1 MKRKLLLL
9 FSLLLLFAA
18 PFWGCIKD
26 DIDVMDHRFDP
37 SIALKGLASASTDES
52 DNSVGY
58 INKPITISLS
68 FNNEIEKAIYK
79 IVASPQTELQGSLSL
94 KESGASVPFDDPFE
108 YKTNRKKD
116 VLELLYT
123 PTTTGDHKITFQITV
138 GGITKTATLEFDCQK
153 PFYNVEFIGLP
164 DKDSIEIERPLD
176 FKMNIEEL
184 LGQTDLSKKV
194 KASVT
199 FTKGSGIVST
209 PTKIWDGLGKG
220 TLLKSV
226 RPASGQSEGTVTRAV
241 AEGETA
247 TVFEGTAAEL
257 KELAVGEN
265 ELSILSTG
273 FGDTDVN
280 FTLEADQG
288 STQEVPMSVKSK
300 FPEFTVAA
308 EALPGRIL
316 AGKNMK
322 ARVVVDN
329 KKHPT
334 NTEFSI
340 SYMIAPKNAVQT
352 PAKAIA
358 KNVPATWSAAMKV
371 AATKAAEVEEDKPV
385 FLKVIRAKGK
395 TTVIETSNDTPTP
408 LAAQTRATTTT
419 ADATEN
425 TGSASGLIED
435 VVDVPIKIAGEQVV
449 VMYATDKFLNTNASK
464 DIVIKAEESGFSFY
478 IKEGSQFE
486 TTINQPTPF
495 TIVAS
500 DMSFQGEITFKAVYT
515 LSKGS
520 GVLKM
525 GDKVIEPGKA
535 FEVISSN
542 AMNFTAST
550 TDEVLLTIKGQV
562 YNAQGEMY
570 DEKEITLSIA
580 PGKNKIEVSVPENV
594 TPSLQ
599 QPYKLPVSVSEP
611 YYDGEFTI
619 LFERNDGQGVLST
632 PTASEIAHGASVKA
646 KSGQAVNF
654 TYKPTSAGKHELV
667 FTITDTYGQKEVKTI
682 SFTVDDT
689 EFLFTRSEIADVMQT
704 GKASSFTM
712 KLSKEYYPNAA
723 FTVGLLQKKGSGTF
737 KMGSQSVANN
747 GSFTIK
753 KDVETSFS
761 YTPTEAGEH
770 VLQLNIDING
780 TVIEKVLTF
789 TVPVHIQAAASPAE
803 GGTVTG
809 GGVFDYNTQQSLK
822 VKLAD
827 GYSLE
832 NWLNASGEAVSREN
846 PYTFTA
852 TADGS
857 YTAKLT
863 QNTYKVTLSPFPTD
877 GGSVEGAKDYHY
889 NQEVTIKAKAATGY
903 EFLDWHKDGKTL
915 SLDNPYTFAMPLSP
929 LNITARFGKSS
940 FLVSLSAEAG
950 GEVSGGGRYEF
961 DSEVELTAT
970 PATGHAF
977 AGWYDQSGRKI
988 SDANPYVYHVKAE
1001 NVVFRAKFTPINYQI
1016 TVNATEGG
1024 TAKGGGSVAFGSTTQ
1039 LSATPN
1045 TGHQFDGWYDG
1056 DRFIGKENP
1065 LAYEVT
1071 EATNKTIVAKFSPIS
1086 YAVTVQATTGGTA
1099 TGGGNVAFGSSTTLK
1114 ATPET
1119 GYEFEAWMDG
1129 SKQLSTANPFVYQV
1143 STVGDKVIT
1152 AKFKVRK
1159 FSVTVNADE
1168 GGTASGGGAI
1178 DYNSETTLKATPATG
1193 HSFEGWYIGGSRV
1206 STDNP
1211 YQYRLTTAADVTIT
1225 AKFSVNKYQV
1235 TATAGV
1241 GGTVT
1246 GSGSYDYQANATL
1259 RATASAGYTFDYWQN
1274 AAGQK
1279 ASTDNPYIFKVGTS
1293 AVTYTAIFK
1302 TNNYVLT
1309 VSAETG
1315 GTVSGGGTYAFG
1327 SRPTITATAATGY
1340 NFAGWY
1346 DGATTISSSPSFT
1359 YTIPAANKTLTAK
1372 FTAKTYQVSVTA
1384 GTGGTASGS
1393 GSVKYGAS
1401 HTVTASANATYK
1413 FVGWYEGGNQVST
1426 AASYTFNMPANN
1438 RTLEARFALNQFT
1451 VTPTSAGG
1459 GSVSGGG
1466 NNIQAGASTTLR
1478 ATPDAG
1484 RVFDGWYDGDSRVST
1499 ANPWTFTVSA
1509 SKTYQA
1515 RFSLGSYA
1523 LNVSTAGGGT
1533 VSGGGGS
1540 YTYGTIRTITAS
1552 PATSHNFSHWTK
1564 NGIQITGGTSLTISV
1579 EEVNNY
1585 VAVFT
1590 IKRFTVSV
1598 TGTNTTGGGTYDY
1611 GTNVTVT
1618 TAKPSFN
1625 YSISTHNPPLI
1636 NFKGWKENGTVVSS
1650 NTSYTFSVTSDR
1662 SLSAEWENKMVE
1674 VMASIIESGNQIRA
1688 YTASPVGSGYITI
1701 YFSYHDSE
1709 YMDGNGEK
1717 GLTDWINITAG
1728 QSSASR
1734 SLGVSQY
1741 SVISNLKI
1749 TKIIS
1754 SDDSGYGYYCR

>member
-68 FNNEIEKAIYK
+68 FNNEIEKATYK
-79 IVASPQTELQGSLSL
+79 IVASPQTELQGFLSL

-138 GGITKTATLEFDCQK
+138 GGITKTATLAFDCQK

-257 KELAVGEN
+257 KELTVGEN
-265 ELSILSTG
+265 DLSILSTE

-308 EALPGRIL
+308 KALPGRIL

-322 ARVVVDN
+322 AQVAVDN
-329 KKHPT
+329 KEHPT

-340 SYMIAPKNAVQT
+340 SYRITPKSAVQT

-358 KNVPATWSAAMKV
+358 KNVPATRTAAMKV
-371 AATKAAEVEEDKPV
+371 AATEAAEAEEDKPV

-408 LAAQTRATTTT
+408 LAARTRATTTT

-425 TGSASGLIED
+425 TGSESGLIED
-435 VVDVPIKIAGEQVV
+435 VVDVPIKIAGEQTVTLI
-449 VMYATDKFLNTNASK
+449 ATDKFGIPEK
-464 DIVIKAEESGFSFY
+464 DEIDIKAEESGFSFY

-486 TTINQPTPF
+486 TTINQPTAF

-500 DMSFQGEITFKAVYT
+500 DMSVQEKIAFKAVYT

-535 FEVISSN
+535 FEVTSSN
-542 AMNFTAST
+542 AMSFMATT
-550 TDEVLLTIKGQV
+550 TDEALLTIKGQV
-562 YNAQGEMY
+562 YNAQGELY
-570 DEKEITLSIA
+570 DEKEITLSVA
-580 PGKNKIEVSVPENV
+580 PGKNKIDVTVPENV

-599 QPYKLPVSVSEP
+599 QPYKLPISVSEP

-747 GSFTIK
+747 GTFSIK

-761 YTPTEAGEH
+761 YTPAEAGEH
-770 VLQLNIDING
+770 VIQLNIDIDG
-780 TVIEKVLTF
+780 QIIEKILTF

-803 GGTVTG
+803 GGTVSG

-822 VKLAD
+822 VDLAD

-832 NWLNASGEAVSREN
+832 SWLNASGEAVSREN

-852 TADGS
+852 TADGN

-863 QNTYKVTLSPFPTD
+863 QNAYKVTLSPFPTD
-877 GGSVEGAKDYHY
+877 GGTVEGAGDYHY
-889 NQEVTIKAKAATGY
+889 NQEVNIEAKAATGY

-977 AGWYDQSGRKI
+977 AGWHDQSGRKV
-988 SDANPYVYHVKAE
+988 SDANPYVYKVKAE
-1001 NVVFRAKFTPINYQI
+1001 NAAFRAKFTPINYQI
-1016 TVNATEGG
+1016 TVNTTEGG

-1045 TGHQFDGWYDG
+1045 TGHQFDGWHDG
-1056 DRFIGKENP
+1056 DRLIGKENP

-1099 TGGGNVAFGSSTTLK
+1099 TGGGNVAFGSSTTLE

-1152 AKFKVRK
+1152 AKFKVRR
-1159 FSVTVNADE
+1159 FSVTVNAEE
-1168 GGTASGGGAI
+1168 GGTATGGGTI
-1178 DYNSETTLKATPATG
+1178 DFNSETTLKATPATG
-1193 HSFEGWYIGGSRV
+1193 RSFDGWYIGGSRV

-1315 GTVSGGGTYAFG
+1315 GTASGGGTYAFG

-1340 NFAGWY
+1340 DFAGWH
-1346 DGATTISSSPSFT
+1346 DGATIISSSPSFT
-1359 YTIPAANKTLTAK
+1359 YTIPAANKTLVAK
-1372 FTAKTYQVSVTA
+1372 FTPKTYQVSVTA
-1384 GTGGTASGS
+1384 GAGGTASGS

-1413 FVGWYEGGNQVST
+1413 FVGWYEGANQVST

-1484 RVFDGWYDGDSRVST
+1484 RIFDGWYDGDSRVST

-1533 VSGGGGS
+1533 VSGGGAS
-1540 YTYGTIRTITAS
+1540 YTYGTVRTITAS
-1552 PATSHNFSHWTK
+1552 PAASHNFAYWTK
-1564 NGIQITGGTSLTISV
+1564 NGMQISGGTSLTISV

-1598 TGTNTTGGGTYDY
+1598 TGVTSTTGGGTYDY

-1618 TAKPSFN
+1618 TAKPTIN
-1625 YSISTHNPPLI
+1625 YSVTTHDPMLIS
-1636 NFKGWKENGTVVSS
+1636 FKGWKENGSVVSS
-1650 NTSYTFSVTSDR
+1650 STSYTFSVTSDR
-1662 SLSAEWENKMVE
+1662 SLSAEWESKMVQ
-1674 VMASIIESGNQIRA
+1674 VAVGLESGKKVRA
-1688 YTASPVGSGYITI
+1688 YAARAVGSGMVTVYI
-1701 YFSYHDSE
+1701 SYRDSE
-1709 YMDGNGEK
+1709 HMGGEEELSTTVSIS
-1717 GLTDWINITAG
+1717 GGSLEGYT
-1728 QSSASR
+1728 
-1734 SLGVSQY
+1734 SLGISPY
-1741 SVISNLKI
+1741 SVISNLRI
-1749 TKIIS
+1749 TQIVS
-1754 SDDSGYGYYCR
+1754 TDSSGYGYYCY